1 MKTITL
7 LFTILIS
14 LSGTSGT
21 PAFNQAMQN
30 ALTQFGNSKNV
41 ADFQNT
47 ANSFQRISNT
57 VKEEWLPEYYQA
69 QCYILMSFMDQD
81 PIQKDA
87 FIDLAETAIKNMMN
101 KTPENS
107 EVYALQAF
115 MYTARL
121 VVDPVNR
128 GREYS
133 ILSMGSLKKS
143 LAINPQN
150 PRALYLQLS
159 NEIGTADFFGNDV
172 SVYCDRINNLV
183 QNWDDYNVVE
193 PLFPSWG
200 KKQASELTQK
210 CIEKND
216 INSIK

>member
-14 LSGTSGT
+14 LSGISGT
-21 PAFNQAMQN
+21 PAFNKAMQN
-30 ALTQFGNSKNV
+30 ALTQFGNSKSV

-57 VKEEWLPEYYQA
+57 ANEEWLPEYYQA
-69 QCYILMSFMDQD
+69 QCYILMSFMDKD
-81 PIQKDA
+81 PTQKDA
-87 FIDLAETAIKNMMN
+87 FIDLAETSIKSILN
-101 KTPENS
+101 KVPQNS
-107 EVYALQAF
+107 EAYALQGF

-121 VVDPVNR
+121 VVDPANR

-133 ILSMGSLKKS
+133 ILSMKSLRKS

-159 NEIGTADFFGNDV
+159 NEVGTANFFGNDV
-172 SVYCDRINNLV
+172 TVYCERINNLI
-183 QNWDDYNVVE
+183 QNWDEYNKVE
-193 PLFPSWG
+193 PMFPSWG
-200 KKQASELTQK
+200 KKQANELSKNCTTQT
-210 CIEKND
+210 D
-216 INSIK
+216 TNSIK